1 MADIVKYLIDEI
13 NRLNEK
19 NPFFKDL
26 CFDVDMIKDR
36 SKNEDCAGILSRKCP
51 NLYFWIDC
59 FEKDKDKNKIN
70 RFCFAY
76 QIPSFLPNSLLEE
89 VVPKDWWL
97 GSEARLTKSYYNK
110 IIFEIDCLEKE
121 EGNYFKKFYSGNKA
135 GVTDISNLKKDSNS
149 YSDRYL
155 AYYPK
160 QKNGKVESLEAF
172 EYSYK
177 NFNELWEKIM
187 KIANENVAKA
197 LLLDK
202 HNIIL
207 QGAPGTGKTYSTAAL
222 ALSVIGKL
230 PEKAAKDDEK
240 SYHVKVMDAY
250 KKNLIKMGRDGSLTK
265 NGQIGFVTFHQS
277 MDYEDFVEGIK
288 PKIQYD
294 NETNKESVVY
304 TIEDGIFKRMCLSAA
319 SEDIKANIGDFLHTL
334 EVSKRKI
341 YGIKEKNP
349 FTVLSYNQKEIQV
362 QPQSTQKANLDFDIF
377 TKGIDCQISGKKIK
391 NASEYA
397 KIIQE
402 SKTKRKSSNS
412 SSDYSTKYYF
422 ALHNEFFKYMANNYV
437 LIIDEIN
444 RGNVSK
450 IFGELITLLEAD
462 KRKLV
467 GADITDENKKRQHTI
482 EVTLPYSK
490 ESFSV
495 PSNLYIIGTMNTTD
509 RSVGS
514 IDYAVRRRF
523 AFVTLKANETLVPKG
538 DAHNLFNAVE
548 NFLDESKYDM
558 NIEDLMV
565 GHSYFMDSDNL
576 QMKWQYEILPLLMEY
591 YKDGIISKSPLQ
603 DKSGKE
609 IKGIKENYAAF
620 TSEWLK
626 KETEETKV

>member
-1 MADIVKYLIDEI
+1 MTEIVKSLEDEI

-26 CFDVDMIKDR
+26 CFDVDIIKDR
-36 SKNEDCAGILSRKCP
+36 SEDDCAASLSRKCP

-59 FEKDKDKNKIN
+59 FEEDKNKNKIN

-76 QIPSFLPNSLLEE
+76 QIPSFLPNTLLEK
-89 VVPKDWWL
+89 VIPKDWWL
-97 GSEARLTKSYYNK
+97 GSESHLNSSYYDK
-110 IIFEIDCLEKE
+110 IIFEIDCSENE
-121 EGNYFKKFYSGNKA
+121 ESDYFKKFYKGNKA
-135 GVTDISNLKKDSNS
+135 GATDISNLKKDCNS

-155 AYYPK
+155 VYYPR
-160 QKNGKVESLEAF
+160 QKKGKVESLETF
-172 EYSYK
+172 EYSFK

-250 KKNLIKMGRDGSLTK
+250 KKNLIKMGREDSSTI

-288 PKIQYD
+288 PKIQYG

-319 SEDIKANIGDFLHTL
+319 SEDIKANIDVFLHTL
-334 EVSKRKI
+334 EESKRKI

-349 FTVLSYNQKEIQV
+349 FIVLSYNQKEIQV

-377 TKGIDCQISGKKIK
+377 TKGIDRQISGKEIK

-412 SSDYSTKYYF
+412 SSDYNTKYYF

-467 GADITDENKKRQHTI
+467 GADIIDENKKRQHTI

-490 ESFSV
+490 KSFSV

-523 AFVTLKANETLVPKG
+523 AFVTLEANENLVPEG
-538 DAHNLFNAVE
+538 DARNLFNAVK
-548 NFLDESKYDM
+548 NFLNKSKYDM
-558 NIEDLMV
+558 DIEDLMV

-591 YKDGIISKSPLQ
+591 HKDGIISKSPLK
-603 DKSGKE
+603 DELGNE
-609 IKGIKENYAAF
+609 IEDVKKNYTAF
-620 TSEWLK
+620 TSKWFK
-626 KETEETKV
+626 KGTKETKA